1 MAAFVPYLG
10 DIQLCGTNAP
20 APDGGAPAYAPA
32 PDGGAPASPSL
43 RSARYAAGA
52 AAAGVLLET
61 PGPDGRARP
70 KATPRKSIA
79 FLKRTMSRLRRSVKE
94 LPDNTAVALGIK
106 RDRVRDLVQEAMLRS
121 TNGKCSW
128 AFGIW
133 SRAYL
138 RERYEERRAE
148 KGWVAIALEGGGLPW
163 SQVDPDAAPSKD
175 ARRLHD
181 LVELGLLHRLDAAQR
196 RVPALHPADDPLE
209 ASFLPRQTR
218 GSALWGIDR
227 FLDAAFIYDI
237 TVNFRTGYYESM
249 TDDAPEVLDLRKCA
263 NRYLKSW
270 FLLDFV
276 SSMPPVIEAIM
287 SVATKGSSNSVN
299 ALRALKVLKIGRVF
313 RVFKVVRVSSVLQG
327 DSAAAEAVENFFISS
342 ASQFVGNAFSIL
354 VTAVLIAHLLAC
366 GMGLSGDGWFKTYEC
381 ADDDGAAGDDC
392 FMEKSWKKRYLM
404 AFYWSIT
411 TMSSV
416 GYGDVT
422 PASDGE
428 RAYNVLA
435 MVFGVAFYSYI
446 IGVISSLVLQ
456 KDAKNAKYFEKMES
470 VSNWIT
476 HHNLDIKMRR
486 RIRTALRTYYESKSA
501 IDEREILANLSPGLQ
516 QELSSTLLSGA
527 VYSHP
532 LFAKL
537 PQGAVWKIVIILQR
551 DATRA
556 GASVIA
562 SGMPT
567 SSLYFLND
575 GYCDLECWEISG
587 ATGTPEKKRF
597 IINEGSSFG
606 ERRPRPLP
614 DDALFDTFAGLP
626 EAIASMKARIRHVAT
641 NGCRIMYH

>member
-1 MAAFVPYLG
+1 
-10 DIQLCGTNAP
+10 
-20 APDGGAPAYAPA
+20 
-32 PDGGAPASPSL
+32 
-43 RSARYAAGA
+43 
-52 AAAGVLLET
+52 
-61 PGPDGRARP
+61 
-70 KATPRKSIA
+70 
-79 FLKRTMSRLRRSVKE
+79 
-94 LPDNTAVALGIK
+94 
-106 RDRVRDLVQEAMLRS
+106 MLRS

-163 SQVDPDAAPSKD
+163 SQVDPDAAPSKGTR
-175 ARRLHD
+175 A
-181 LVELGLLHRLDAAQR
+181 VYMISSNSAFSIAWTLLNAVFL
-196 RVPALHPADDPLE
+196 LYILLMIPLE

-218 GSALWGIDR
+218 GAALWGIDR

-249 TDDAPEVLDLRKCA
+249 TDDAPEVLDLQKCA
-263 NRYLKSW
+263 NRYLRSW

-381 ADDDGAAGDDC
+381 ADDDGGGAGDDC

-411 TMSSV
+411 TMSTV

-606 ERRPRPLP
+606 EYAVLGLYPTSMVTVTTRTACVFDRIQQ
-614 DDALFDTFAGLP
+614 DALFDTFAGLP

-641 NGCRIMYH
+641 NGCRVMYH